1 LHREDAKSAK
11 KIAKKTPA
19 VPDQRR
25 GDRLIVFLFFFA
37 LFFFA
42 LFAPSRWQFLAAA
55 AAVQFPSFSPRFVND
70 S

>member
-11 KIAKKTPA
+11 KLAKKTPA
-19 VPDQRR
+19 VPDERR

-37 LFFFA
+37 LF
-42 LFAPSRWQFLAAA
+42 APSRWKFLAAA